1 MFAAKPPDRLD
12 GWRLGAFATA
22 ALGLFVL
29 AFGDGVQVIVLALA
43 ARSGSPWGA
52 GVGATLGS
60 LAVLIPAGLLGER
73 TWTAVPL
80 GSVRRGIGVVCVATG
95 IVLALGALRLIGRG
109 LT

>member
-1 MFAAKPPDRLD
+1 M
-12 GWRLGAFATA
+12 
-22 ALGLFVL
+22 L

-60 LAVLIPAGLLGER
+60 LAVLIPAALLGER
-73 TWTAVPL
+73 TRTAVPL

-95 IVLALGALRLIGRG
+95 IVLTLGALRLIGRG

>member
-1 MFAAKPPDRLD
+1 M
-12 GWRLGAFATA
+12 
-22 ALGLFVL
+22 L

-80 GSVRRGIGVVCVATG
+80 GAVRRGIGVVCVATG
-95 IVLALGALRLIGRG
+95 IVLALVALRLI
-109 LT
+109 

>member
-1 MFAAKPPDRLD
+1 MP
-12 GWRLGAFATA
+12 
-22 ALGLFVL
+22 

-73 TWTAVPL
+73 AWTAAPL
-80 GSVRRGIGVVCVATG
+80 GPIRRGIGAVFVAIG
-95 IVLALGALRLIGRG
+95 IVVGLGALRLI
-109 LT
+109 